1 MRSNNHFIIFRRFQP
16 VVVIFLLIEIPCI
29 WLLEL
34 DKVSIAERN
43 YNQSAILEDF
53 YKGKGDT
60 NDLKVGL
67 SKDIFTLVLEQSM
80 LVVIIIARWLMPKGD
95 LTRDQLSG
103 ELTPKAIVKSKYE

>member
-1 MRSNNHFIIFRRFQP
+1 M
-16 VVVIFLLIEIPCI
+16 VVIFLLIEVPCI

-53 YKGKGDT
+53 YQGKGDQ
-60 NDLKVGL
+60 NDMKVGF

-95 LTRDQLSG
+95 MTRAQLSG
-103 ELTPKAIVKSKYE
+103 ELLLGSKPLKTM